1 MLSRRAMLG
10 SGAALLSSTMV
21 FAQPFA
27 GTYEPRADLVANGI
41 WLVRGADEPITFAN
55 GGAIANTI
63 IIATDDG
70 PVLFDAGVSLA
81 HGRALAALALKL
93 TGKPVSRVIIS
104 HLHPDHAMGAAAFNP
119 QMVHALPST
128 HADLERDA
136 EGFSDAMY
144 RLLSGWM
151 KGTAIVL
158 PQGDMAGGPTI
169 IGGRAMRVF
178 ALFGHSGGD
187 LVLLDEATG
196 TLMTGDLVFHNRAPA
211 TPHANLAQWQAALD
225 QLEAIPHRLLLPGH
239 GPSDSTGEAISQ
251 TRDWLGWLDASLRQS
266 VASGLDMTEAGAV
279 AIPARFAALKSA
291 RYELQRSVSHF
302 FPAIEAA
309 FLPRTAP

>member
-119 QMVHALPST
+119 QMVHVLPST

-169 IGGRAMRVF
+169 IGGRAMRVL
-178 ALFGHSGGD
+178 ALNGHSGGD

-211 TPHANLAQWQAALD
+211 TPHANLDQWQAALD